1 MNFGDNLKQLRKTK
15 KVSQEELAEKLG
27 VSRQSISKWETG
39 ENYPS
44 MTNIMCLCDI
54 FHCKINDIVHE
65 DFEDINSLDPE
76 IKMKVVKLKEKEQKK
91 VKVLSKVL
99 YILALIG
106 KIATRIA
113 AGIVLV
119 IAVLIPVFASDIKY
133 KNNEIRFKNISKE
146 VIRFEEK
153 DKDIIILVNDKKIKD
168 PADQKTL
175 QMVKDVLDNNS
186 ITKVTV
192 IVTTGFVLL
201 GIYLF
206 VIGIILSHIEKL
218 FKNINEGQ
226 TPFTLENVKHIK
238 KAAYYMIAAIV
249 FSAFGSG
256 IFALISEAGEVEFDS
271 FDLIEILFLFA
282 MAYIFEYGVEIQKDS
297 KGIMYDEQK

>member
-99 YILALIG
+99 NVLALIG

-113 AGIVLV
+113 AGVVL
-119 IAVLIPVFASDIKY
+119 AVAILIPVFASDIKY
-133 KNNEIRFKNISKE
+133 KNNEIRFKNISKD
-146 VIRFEEK
+146 VIKFEEK
-153 DKDIIILVNDKKIKD
+153 DKDIIIFVNDKKIKD

-175 QMVKDVLDNNS
+175 QMVKEVLDNNS
-186 ITKVTV
+186 ITKVTA
-192 IVTTGFVLL
+192 IVTIGFVLL
-201 GIYLF
+201 SVYLF
-206 VIGIILSHIEKL
+206 IIGIILSHIEKL

-226 TPFTLENVKHIK
+226 TPFTLENVEHIK

-249 FSAFGSG
+249 FSAIGSG
-256 IFALISEAGEVEFDS
+256 VFALISEAGEVEFDS

-297 KGIMYDEQK
+297 EGIMYNEEK

>member
-113 AGIVLV
+113 AGIVIV

-133 KNNEIRFKNISKE
+133 KNNEIRFKNISKDI
-146 VIRFEEK
+146 IRFEEK

-186 ITKVTV
+186 ITKVTT
-192 IVTTGFVLL
+192 IVTIGFVLL
-201 GIYLF
+201 GVYLF
-206 VIGIILSHIEKL
+206 IIAIILSHIEKL

>member
-99 YILALIG
+99 NVLALIG

-113 AGIVLV
+113 AGVVL
-119 IAVLIPVFASDIKY
+119 AVAILIPVFASDIKY
-133 KNNEIRFKNISKE
+133 KNNEIRFKNISKD

-153 DKDIIILVNDKKIKD
+153 DKDIIIFVNDKKIKD

-175 QMVKDVLDNNS
+175 QMVKEVLDNNS
-186 ITKVTV
+186 ITKVTA
-192 IVTTGFVLL
+192 IVTIGFVLL
-201 GIYLF
+201 SVYLF
-206 VIGIILSHIEKL
+206 IIGIILSHIEKL

-226 TPFTLENVKHIK
+226 TPFTLENVEHIK

-249 FSAFGSG
+249 FSAIGSG
-256 IFALISEAGEVEFDS
+256 VFALISEAGEVEFDS

-297 KGIMYDEQK
+297 EGIMYNEEK